1 MAKLDHLMYAVADL
15 ELGMQHIFELTGV
28 APVMGGAH
36 PGMGTRN
43 ALLSF
48 GEDQYLEIIAP
59 DPEQH
64 LPGTTGELL
73 ARHAQP
79 GIRAW
84 AVAVENLVAV
94 REEAATLRI
103 GSRDIVDMARTTPA
117 GIELA
122 WQLLFLA
129 HPQWPFFIDWQESP
143 HPSAAAPTGCS
154 LAEFV
159 VSTPEPAKYRALMQA
174 LCIDVEVEAGEVGFV
189 ATLQTP
195 KGAVKLPSWH

>member
-1 MAKLDHLMYAVADL
+1 MLPRLW
-15 ELGMQHIFELTGV
+15 
-28 APVMGGAH
+28 GAH
-36 PGMGTRN
+36 IRAWVPATHYCPSERISISRSSHQIPSN
-43 ALLSF
+43 ICQ
-48 GEDQYLEIIAP
+48 EP
-59 DPEQH
+59 P
-64 LPGTTGELL
+64 GELL

-174 LCIDVEVEAGEVGFV
+174 LRIDVEVEAGEMGFV

>member
-73 ARHAQP
+73 ARHADQTAARLLHIVHP
-79 GIRAW
+79 QKR
-84 AVAVENLVAV
+84 AVAQIKQA
-94 REEAATLRI
+94 
-103 GSRDIVDMARTTPA
+103 
-117 GIELA
+117 
-122 WQLLFLA
+122 
-129 HPQWPFFIDWQESP
+129 PFSDS
-143 HPSAAAPTGCS
+143 
-154 LAEFV
+154 
-159 VSTPEPAKYRALMQA
+159 
-174 LCIDVEVEAGEVGFV
+174 
-189 ATLQTP
+189 
-195 KGAVKLPSWH
+195 